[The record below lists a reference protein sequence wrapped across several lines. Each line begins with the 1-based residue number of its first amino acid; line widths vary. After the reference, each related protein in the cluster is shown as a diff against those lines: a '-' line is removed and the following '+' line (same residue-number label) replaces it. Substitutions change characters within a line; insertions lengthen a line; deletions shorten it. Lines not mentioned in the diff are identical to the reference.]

1 MGKAI
6 MMQALGGAVPLT
18 ITPSEATK
26 SLAFD
31 IPAGTSLVYVTASD
45 ISVRAF
51 NKIIAVTID
60 LGNNVLHCIY
70 EQRQYGTQMVDSTAR
85 IGTGAITTITTKNA
99 LFDAIPYKIEF
110 FKR

>member
-6 MMQALGGAVPLT
+6 MMQAPGVVLLT
-18 ITPSEATK
+18 ITPSEATN

-60 LGNNVLHCIY
+60 LDNNVLHCIY
-70 EQRQYGTQMVDSTAR
+70 KQKQYGTQMIDSTAR
-85 IGTGAITTITTKNA
+85 IGTGAITTKNA